1 MHRKAISAAFAA
13 AVITLAAGP
22 AAAVTNFIVNGS
34 FEQGDPGTN
43 GFTGWTKSNIPTNAP
58 ASIIRYNVTE
68 SYPLGAFGE
77 AVTPDDLATSL
88 SPDAV
93 GNQAAYFVSDFAKN
107 ESISQITFL
116 TPGRYEV
123 GFSYYLPAN
132 GLANLGNSSFT
143 ATVLGQTIAITAI
156 DGVIPGKTW
165 FLAKGEVLIKTAGDY
180 ETSFSFNSNKN
191 PSKDIVID
199 RVYAVAIPEAST
211 WAMLITGFGLV
222 GGAARRRRRHFAS
235 VLA

>member
-1 MHRKAISAAFAA
+1 M
-13 AVITLAAGP
+13 
-22 AAAVTNFIVNGS
+22 
-34 FEQGDPGTN
+34 
-43 GFTGWTKSNIPTNAP
+43 
-58 ASIIRYNVTE
+58 
-68 SYPLGAFGE
+68 
-77 AVTPDDLATSL
+77 
-88 SPDAV
+88 
-93 GNQAAYFVSDFAKN
+93 
-107 ESISQITFL
+107 
-116 TPGRYEV
+116 
-123 GFSYYLPAN
+123 
-132 GLANLGNSSFT
+132 
-143 ATVLGQTIAITAI
+143 
-156 DGVIPGKTW
+156 IPGKTW